1 MMDRENQASD
11 DVLLWELDMERSYED
26 SAFFLDEL
34 NLELQATG
42 QQEIDQQVEL
52 MYDDYLAALFRAFRG

>member
-1 MMDRENQASD
+1 MMDREDQASN

>member
-1 MMDRENQASD
+1 MMDREDQASN

-52 MYDDYLAALFRAFRG
+52 MYDDYLAALFRAIRG

>member
-1 MMDRENQASD
+1 MMDRENQASN